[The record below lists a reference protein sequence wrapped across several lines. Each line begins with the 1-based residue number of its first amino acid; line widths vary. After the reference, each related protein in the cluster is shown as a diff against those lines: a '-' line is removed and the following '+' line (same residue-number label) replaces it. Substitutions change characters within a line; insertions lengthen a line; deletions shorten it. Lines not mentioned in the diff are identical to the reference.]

1 MSKKNIQNAVV
12 IIFCTISLV
21 LLIFSMNWDF
31 NSSFVKGK
39 LKSDLIYKIILNSIL
54 KIEEEEKENVKN
66 YKVNQPNTDLII
78 EEEENE
84 NVNNYE
90 VNQPNTDLIIDYQFF
105 EANHEILEY
114 NICTS
119 PKYDYQNTLLKE
131 YLKDDI
137 ESDIEMSKI
146 GVTARLEIDYFI
158 YDFNADGL
166 DDYLVCLDGYLFS
179 GSGGNVVRIY
189 IRENEESL
197 RKILDLNVRLHET
210 NYPNQHAPI
219 AILNEKSDGYYAIVL
234 PESNHIL
241 RYDKDT
247 EWYEFHEG
255 E

>member
-12 IIFCTISLV
+12 IIFCTISLA

-31 NSSFVKGK
+31 NSSFVKSK

-54 KIEEEEKENVKN
+54 KIEEEEKENVK
-66 YKVNQPNTDLII
+66 
-78 EEEENE
+78 
-84 NVNNYE
+84 NYE

-247 EWYEFHEG
+247 DRYEFHEG

>member
-12 IIFCTISLV
+12 IIFCTISLA

-31 NSSFVKGK
+31 NSSFVKSK

-66 YKVNQPNTDLII
+66 Y
-78 EEEENE
+78 
-84 NVNNYE
+84 E
-90 VNQPNTDLIIDYQFF
+90 VNQPNTDFIIDYQFF

-197 RKILDLNVRLHET
+197 RKILDLNVRLHEP

-247 EWYEFHEG
+247 EWYEFYEG

>member
-12 IIFCTISLV
+12 IIFCTISLA

-31 NSSFVKGK
+31 NSSFVKSK

-66 YKVNQPNTDLII
+66 YK
-78 EEEENE
+78 
-84 NVNNYE
+84 

-234 PESNHIL
+234 PESNYIL

-247 EWYEFHEG
+247 DWYEFHEG